1 MIRVHFII
9 TYAMCGISG
18 INCFEWY
25 VYSYS

>member
-18 INCFEWY
+18 INCFEQY
-25 VYSYS
+25 VYSY